1 MRRPAS
7 GTVAIAGRRG
17 THPAL
22 AETGA
27 ESRSNS
33 HGLGVARGRDLDRN
47 PRWSTAVESDDTSG
61 SGTPR
66 PGARS
71 GATRDFRDQLCKTV
85 IAMPLLDL
93 MRRRRRIAV
102 IIDLNFGHLDG
113 LKGAKKQ
120 ACRALA
126 NVLGKQ
132 ATGTPADAS
141 LEVILGQL
149 PSAVDRYKTELCA
162 QYVFATLTP
171 AQIRAFLD
179 EDDRLARQAAAAPVE
194 PEEGVR
200 RPFAYD
206 VGAEPRPHTEVPLY
220 RCQSIYKI
228 WPDFDAKAMMLRT
241 VSTVKADAA
250 RISFSAS
257 GRNIVWAV
265 IDSGIDGGHPHFA
278 RHRNLELPAPLRHA
292 DFTRTDGSA
301 PYVDQ
306 PVDEFG
312 HGTHVA
318 GIIAGEICVSAP
330 PQPLDAVTRTRD
342 RQGAES
348 FERWRVE
355 RIAGIAPECKLLS
368 LKVLDSRGR
377 ASKSSNIL
385 AALAYINELN
395 AYGRNIQVHGVNL
408 SVGYEFEA
416 EWFGC
421 GHSPLCVE
429 VNRLVSSGVVV
440 VAAAGNTGY
449 GVVAPLSKGPNMAGL
464 SLTINDPGN
473 AERAITVGS
482 THAYMPQQYG
492 VSYFSSKG
500 PTGDGRMKPDLV
512 APGENIL
519 SCAAG
524 RMRTNVETSLAQGAT
539 VGSPTAPVQCS
550 YLEESGTSMAAPH
563 VSGAIAS
570 FLSIRPGYIGCP
582 DEVKRIFLSTASDLN
597 RQREFQGHGLLDLM
611 RAIQSV

>member
-1 MRRPAS
+1 MTTEGPNSSGQERRRR
-7 GTVAIAGRRG
+7 AG
-17 THPAL
+17 
-22 AETGA
+22 
-27 ESRSNS
+27 SR
-33 HGLGVARGRDLDRN
+33 
-47 PRWSTAVESDDTSG
+47 
-61 SGTPR
+61 
-66 PGARS
+66 
-71 GATRDFRDQLCKTV
+71 ATNDFRDQLCKTV

-93 MRRRRRIAV
+93 MRTRRGRIP
-102 IIDLNFGHLDG
+102 IIVDLNFGHLNG
-113 LKGAKKQ
+113 LKGAKVQ
-120 ACRALA
+120 ACRALL
-126 NVLGKQ
+126 NVLDKKAVGAHAEMSLTALLEK
-132 ATGTPADAS
+132 APA
-141 LEVILGQL
+141 Q
-149 PSAVDRYKTELCA
+149 VDRYKTELCA
-162 QYVFATLTP
+162 QYVFAELTP
-171 AQIRAFLD
+171 VQIRAFLD
-179 EDDRLARQAAAAPVE
+179 EDKRLAQELANGGAPEQPRDSVH
-194 PEEGVR
+194 

-206 VGAEPRPHTEVPLY
+206 VDLEARTREAIPQY
-220 RCQSIYKI
+220 RCHSIYKI
-228 WPDFDAKAMMLRT
+228 WPDFETRPMVLRT

-250 RISFSAS
+250 RISFSAN

-265 IDSGIDGGHPHFA
+265 VDSGIDGKHPHFME
-278 RHRNLELPAPLRHA
+278 HRNLELPAPLRHA
-292 DFTRTDGSA
+292 DFTKTDGSE
-301 PYVDQ
+301 PYVKE
-306 PVDEFG
+306 PVDDFG

-318 GIIAGEICVSAP
+318 GIIAGELTPSKH

-342 RQGAES
+342 QQGVES
-348 FERWRVE
+348 YEKWPVA
-355 RIAGIAPECKLLS
+355 RIAGIAPECKLMS
-368 LKVLDSRGR
+368 IKVLDSRGR
-377 ASKSSNIL
+377 SGKSSNIL

-395 AYGRNIQVHGVNL
+395 AYGRNIQIHGVNL

-449 GVVAPLSKGPNMAGL
+449 GVVAPTSKGPNMAGL

-482 THAYMPQQYG
+482 THRYMPQQYG

-512 APGENIL
+512 APGENVL

-524 RMRTNVETSLAQGAT
+524 RMRDNVEASLAQSSAAGA
-539 VGSPTAPVQCS
+539 APVKCS

-563 VSGAIAS
+563 LSGAIAA

-582 DEVKRIFLSTASDLN
+582 DDVKRIFLSTATDLG
-597 RQREFQGHGLLDLM
+597 RQREFQGYGLVDLM